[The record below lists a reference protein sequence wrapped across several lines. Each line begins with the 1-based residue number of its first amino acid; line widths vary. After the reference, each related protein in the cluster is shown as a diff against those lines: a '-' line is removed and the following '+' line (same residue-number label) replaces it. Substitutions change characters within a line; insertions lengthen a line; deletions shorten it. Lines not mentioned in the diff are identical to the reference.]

1 MRHKQNILIGLL
13 CIPALQSPV
22 LWAYGGGGGSTASCP
37 EPKFYDESP
46 AKNAVL
52 TSLTELSIVASD
64 NTDPSTLDLQVNG
77 QKLPPELS
85 PMRSGEWLI
94 HAKLPQAIDQAGKVR
109 VTLEAKSKE
118 GCSTFH
124 PYYLEVSPGTSK

>member
-1 MRHKQNILIGLL
+1 MRHKQHTLIALL
-13 CIPALQSPV
+13 FISALHSPL

-46 AKNAVL
+46 AKNSVI
-52 TSLTELSIVASD
+52 TTLTELSIVASD
-64 NTDPSTLDLQVNG
+64 NTDTSTLDLQING
-77 QKLPPELS
+77 QKLLTELS

-94 HAKLPQAIDQAGKVR
+94 HAKLPQAIDLAGKVR

-118 GCSTFH
+118 GCSAFH
-124 PYYLEVSPGTSK
+124 PYYLEVSPGTLK